1 MPIQFTEEKG
11 GKLLV
16 IHLSGKLETADYELV
31 VPESE
36 RLIRQ
41 HGKLSILFEMAEF
54 KGWDAGALWE
64 EIKFDIEHFAD
75 IKRVAMVGDKKW
87 QEVMATLYKSFT
99 KAERRYFDIN
109 DSASARKWLEE
120 A

>member
-16 IHLSGKLETADYELV
+16 IHLSGKLEVADYELV
-31 VPESE
+31 VPECE

-75 IKRVAMVGDKKW
+75 IKRVAMVGDKKVAGGDGDAL
-87 QEVMATLYKSFT
+87 QAIHQGGKSLFRH
-99 KAERRYFDIN
+99 E
-109 DSASARKWLEE
+109 
-120 A
+120 